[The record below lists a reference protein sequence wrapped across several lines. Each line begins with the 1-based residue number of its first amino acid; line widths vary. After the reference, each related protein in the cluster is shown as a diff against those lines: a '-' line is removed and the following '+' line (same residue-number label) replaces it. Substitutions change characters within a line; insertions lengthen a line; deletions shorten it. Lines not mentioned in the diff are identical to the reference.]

1 LKVSP
6 SLTHIHGR
14 LTAEEN
20 LMHRFVRVVALA
32 SLWAM
37 PAGSLF
43 GQNQNGPSIQPN
55 VDPQFQP
62 TPTQPSQTQQFQ
74 PQPTPATRAF
84 LGVHVAQNFPG
95 SRNFQPGNANP
106 QQGVVVQQVAP
117 DSPAEKAGIKV
128 GDTLTAFGDQKLVAA
143 AQLIQLVRAEQPK
156 HQVTIEL
163 LRDGKP
169 QKMQITLGEVPV
181 GPRDFMPPTGP
192 MGRPFGRGPTT
203 GPWNFGQDMS
213 AVWQS
218 FDSLSL
224 RKTGDNKF
232 RAEVQYVEKDAKTNK
247 AEPKK
252 HTFEGTPDDIHRAIE
267 QTKDLTPP
275 ERFQLHRMLQFP
287 GLEPGMRSPNMRPG
301 VGALSPPN
309 PSLDE
314 TPPK

>member
-1 LKVSP
+1 
-6 SLTHIHGR
+6 

-20 LMHRFVRVVALA
+20 LMHRLVRVVALA

-55 VDPQFQP
+55 VNP
-62 TPTQPSQTQQFQ
+62 PTQPSQSQQFQ
-74 PQPTPATRAF
+74 PQPTQATRAF

-95 SRNFQPGNANP
+95 SRNFQPGSANP
-106 QQGVVVQQVAP
+106 QQGVVIQQVAP

-169 QKMQITLGEVPV
+169 QKVQVTLGEAPV
-181 GPRDFMPPTGP
+181 GPRDFVPPTGP
-192 MGRPFGRGPTT
+192 MGRPFGPGPMM
-203 GPWNFGQDMS
+203 GPWNFSHEMS

-218 FDSLSL
+218 FDSFSL
-224 RKTGDNKF
+224 KKTGDNKF

-252 HTFEGTPDDIHRAIE
+252 YAFEGTPDEIHRAIE
-267 QTKDLTPP
+267 QAKDLTPP

-287 GLEPGMRSPNMRPG
+287 GLEPGGMRFPNMRPG
-301 VGALSPPN
+301 TGALAPPN
-309 PSLDE
+309 PGLDE